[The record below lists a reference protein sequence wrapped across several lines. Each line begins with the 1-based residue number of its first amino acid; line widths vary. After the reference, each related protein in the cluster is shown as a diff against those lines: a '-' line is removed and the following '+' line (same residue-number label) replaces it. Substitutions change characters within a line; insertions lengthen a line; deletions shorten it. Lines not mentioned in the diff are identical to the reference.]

1 MTALRGA
8 AVVGLLATH
17 ALAGQRVV
25 GGFEGVVRG
34 LRRLRGQ
41 LLNATTTEDYTRC
54 VFQKVPRATCEIY
67 CGESDKNFY
76 DGPTASRAEAFA
88 LCDAD
93 PECDAVQQYGDKAL
107 INNNETAWAEPC
119 GADIC
124 YMKCHDLGKDACGRT
139 MLEEAGKN
147 GKEGKK
153 ELLSSNPGAGN

>member
-34 LRRLRGQ
+34 LRRLRG
-41 LLNATTTEDYTRC
+41 LPLNATTTEDYTRC
-54 VFQKVPRATCEIY
+54 VFQKVRSATCALK
-67 CGESDKNFY
+67 GPNSRSRNFFK

-107 INNNETAWAEPC
+107 INNNETA
-119 GADIC
+119 
-124 YMKCHDLGKDACGRT
+124 
-139 MLEEAGKN
+139 
-147 GKEGKK
+147 
-153 ELLSSNPGAGN
+153 